1 VLGVPLI
8 MVPDKWND
16 GILTYL
22 QRYPMNTIGLSLNF
36 SEMRLTLELYISK
49 STRIL
54 PTSNL

>member
-1 VLGVPLI
+1 